1 MLSEASSDN
10 GRTPRHRVPNRFDIR
25 SAKNLVAKENRRPSL
40 SLDGESRSILKNKSN
55 RIWTQKN
62 LGGWPED
69 GVQRSP
75 NRKDTVRSEKTA
87 RFRESNL

>member
-10 GRTPRHRVPNRFDIR
+10 GHGKNNRQQNRFDIR
-25 SAKNLVAKENRRPSL
+25 SARNLVGKENRRPSL
-40 SLDGESRSILKNKSN
+40 SVDADTRSILKNKSE

-62 LGGWPED
+62 LGGWDDPP
-69 GVQRSP
+69 QRSP
-75 NRKDTVRSEKTA
+75 NRKDTLRSEKTA